1 VLFDDD
7 FYSEHRLTTPQTRYN
22 AAPSYCRTE
31 YVQDGFL
38 VEAVSAGEACEY
50 VLYDAPVMPNR
61 IRIEISLRLRH
72 FPMEVLKAG
81 GPSAYGLRFLEAKP
95 EDPDSPLTYRAAI
108 VGVDS
113 FNVVESQRMSSKILL
128 DPGTAAENFI
138 RAGERGTNTFVVEV
152 DARSLKWELNG
163 RAIGSAPIRE
173 RLSGAITTFVQGKG
187 IQVVYRNL
195 RIEELRN

>member
-1 VLFDDD
+1 
-7 FYSEHRLTTPQTRYN
+7 
-22 AAPSYCRTE
+22 
-31 YVQDGFL
+31 
-38 VEAVSAGEACEY
+38 
-50 VLYDAPVMPNR
+50 
-61 IRIEISLRLRH
+61 
-72 FPMEVLKAG
+72 MELLKAG